1 MTKVPFT
8 NKYGAVF
15 FFDTA
20 KAEKRE
26 VNYVVVVKDNLL
38 LCQYDKI
45 SGLYSFPQ
53 TSYLSLSETPTF
65 HYTLHTNV
73 EENEKY
79 FKETQIFDVYDVEN
93 AQIDNGLLSWQ
104 LAEDIMVSSIPFD
117 ATLSNGFK
125 NLIVRI
131 RK

>member
-1 MTKVPFT
+1 MTKVPFV
-8 NKYGAVF
+8 NKYGSVF
-15 FFDTA
+15 FFDAA
-20 KAEKRE
+20 KAAKRE
-26 VNYVVVVKDNLL
+26 NNYIVVVKGNLL
-38 LCQYDKI
+38 LCQYDKV

-53 TSYLSLSETPTF
+53 ASYLPLSETPTL

-73 EENEKY
+73 EENEQY
-79 FKETQIFDVYDVEN
+79 FKETQTFSVYDVEN

-104 LAEDIMVSSIPFD
+104 LTEDILVSNIPFD

-125 NLIVRI
+125 NLIVRM

>member
-26 VNYVVVVKDNLL
+26 INYVVVVKDNLL

-93 AQIDNGLLSWQ
+93 ARIDNGLLSWQ

>member
-26 VNYVVVVKDNLL
+26 ANYVVVVKDNLL

>member
-26 VNYVVVVKDNLL
+26 INYVVVVKDNLL